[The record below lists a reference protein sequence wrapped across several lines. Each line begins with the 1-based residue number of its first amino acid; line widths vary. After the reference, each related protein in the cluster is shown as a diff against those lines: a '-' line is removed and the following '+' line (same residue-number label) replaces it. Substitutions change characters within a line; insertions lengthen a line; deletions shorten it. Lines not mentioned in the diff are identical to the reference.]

1 MTIKIVYF
9 GTPEDSIQPLKQL
22 LEMGFGVEVEGVF
35 TQPDRLAGRGR
46 KMQAPPIK
54 VFAEGNRIGVFQPK
68 SLRSREVLDQLE
80 AIAPDVIVIAAYGQF
95 LPEEILRVPRFGC
108 LNIHPS
114 MLPKYRGPS
123 PVASAIINGDSAT
136 GVTIMSVDQGMDSG
150 PIIAQQE
157 ERVLPKDTTLSLSHR
172 LFVLGAE
179 LMREILPSYVKGEL
193 RPEVQREEAA
203 TYSKKLA
210 KEDGQID
217 WSLPADFVQRQ
228 IRAYTPWP
236 GTFTSWGGKILK
248 LVDAVTVTGP
258 KRGTPGTVVSIEGNS
273 ETPLGI
279 VTGDGI
285 LGVVA
290 LQLEGK
296 PITRAADFVA
306 GYSRVIGEILPS

>member
-1 MTIKIVYF
+1 MTTKIVYF

-22 LEMGFGVEVEGVF
+22 LEMGLGVEVGGVF

-54 VFAEGNRIGVFQPK
+54 VFAEGNRIDVFQPK
-68 SLRSREVLDQLE
+68 SLRSREVLAQLE
-80 AIAPDVIVIAAYGQF
+80 VIAPDVIVVAAYGQF

-123 PVASAIINGDSAT
+123 PVASAILNGDSAT

-150 PIIAQQE
+150 PIVAQQE
-157 ERVLPKDTTLSLSHR
+157 ERVLPRDTTLSLSHR

-179 LMREILPSYVKGEL
+179 LMGKVLPSYLKGEL
-193 RPEVQREEAA
+193 RPEIQREEDA
-203 TYSKKLA
+203 TYSKKLV

-217 WSLPADFVQRQ
+217 WFLPASFVQQQ

-236 GTFTSWGGKILK
+236 GTFTRWGGKILK

-258 KRGTPGTVVSIEGNS
+258 KSGTPGTVVSIEGNS

-285 LGVVA
+285 LGVLA

-296 PITRAADFVA
+296 PITRAVDFVA
-306 GYSRVIGEILPS
+306 GYPRVIGDTLPS